1 MSVMITLTFLL
12 AVMAQDDVAAKV
24 ALESFK
30 TSYGKSKD
38 PKSRAEAVTELAKTL
53 HGSVANKLAS
63 LLTTDDKEVRISSAT
78 GLGTFNRPAELKQS
92 AAKFLGQALTSGAN
106 AREVEVRVAIFAA
119 LGTLQEETSTNTVK
133 SHFEERDAKIACAAV
148 SAAGGIR
155 SKTLI
160 EPLIQVLKECERD
173 LKPMAPPPAP
183 PPAKG
188 KAPSPFLPPSPAQRE
203 PDKDTKDRA
212 NALIAAADTALS
224 NITRQ
229 EGLKTGDDWE
239 RWWIKNRSTFTVP
252 K

>member
-1 MSVMITLTFLL
+1 MITLAFLL
-12 AVMAQDDVAAKV
+12 AMAAQDDAAAKA
-24 ALESFK
+24 ALETFK

-38 PKSRAEAVTELAKTL
+38 AKSHAAEVTELAKTL
-53 HGSVANKLAS
+53 HESVAVRLAS
-63 LLTTDDKEVRISSAT
+63 LLTTDDKEVRIAAAA
-78 GLGTFNRPAELKQS
+78 GLGTFNKPAELKQS
-92 AAKFLGQALTSGAN
+92 AAKLLGQAITAGSN

-133 SHFEERDAKIACAAV
+133 SHFEDKDAKIACAAV

-160 EPLIQVLKECERD
+160 DPLIQVMRECEKA
-173 LKPMAPPPAP
+173 LKPVAAPSPPPPPPPTKGKPAPPKPPPPPAQ
-183 PPAKG
+183 K
-188 KAPSPFLPPSPAQRE
+188 E
-203 PDKDTKDRA
+203 PDKETKDRA
-212 NALIAAADTALS
+212 TAILGAAESALS

-229 EGLKTGDDWE
+229 EGLKTSDEWE

>member
-1 MSVMITLTFLL
+1 MITLAFLL
-12 AVMAQDDVAAKV
+12 ALGAQDEVAAKA

-38 PKSRAEAVTELAKTL
+38 PKSHAEAVLELAKTI
-53 HGSVANKLAS
+53 HGSVAIKLS
-63 LLTTDDKEVRISSAT
+63 LLLTTDDKEVRIAAAT
-78 GLGTFNRPAELKQS
+78 GLGTFNKPADMKQT
-92 AAKFLGQALTSGAN
+92 AAKYLGQALTAGAN

-119 LGTLQEETSTNTVK
+119 LGTLQEETSCNTVK
-133 SHFEERDAKIACAAV
+133 SHFEERDPKIACAAV

-173 LKPMAPPPAP
+173 LKPVAPPPAP

-188 KAPSPFLPPSPAQRE
+188 KAPPPVFGPSPAQRE
-203 PDKDTKDRA
+203 PDKDTKERA
-212 NALIAAADTALS
+212 NAVIGMAVSALNS
-224 NITRQ
+224 ITRQ
-229 EGLKTGDDWE
+229 DGLKTGDDWE